1 MDKGFLDAALAHAH
15 GLYFGSSKSDTG
27 FKSLFKKIIVIDFLL
42 LAINFFGCFAIPAPS
57 FCSVNSVY
65 MIFLQNAINCC
76 FYFENFKNS
85 INFRQNLQV

>member
-27 FKSLFKKIIVIDFLL
+27 FKSLFEKIIVIDFLL

-57 FCSVNSVY
+57 FLFCKLSVY
-65 MIFLQNAINCC
+65 DFPAKCNKLLLL
-76 FYFENFKNS
+76 F
-85 INFRQNLQV
+85 